1 MRKQK
6 INKVVGSV
14 VVGVSLVG
22 CMNGVSAAT
31 KTWVDMTD
39 LEKVQYAQANYSTL
53 TDSQKSWLE
62 TKELGW
68 LSYYLDST
76 NEK

>member
-1 MRKQK
+1 
-6 INKVVGSV
+6 
-14 VVGVSLVG
+14 
-22 CMNGVSAAT
+22 MNDVSAAT
-31 KTWVDMTD
+31 KTWDDMTD

-68 LSYYLDST
+68 LRYYLDST

>member
-31 KTWVDMTD
+31 KTWDDMTD
-39 LEKVQYAQANYSTL
+39 LENSVCTGQLQYIN
-53 TDSQKSWLE
+53 
-62 TKELGW
+62 
-68 LSYYLDST
+68 
-76 NEK
+76 